1 MKNNERIVVCGGAL
15 AGMASALGLRKAGF
29 EVSILSPAYKPMEL
43 ATGQYHPRVYAVS
56 VASQR
61 FLAQLGA
68 WNLMSPQRIS
78 PVQAMEVHGDGGG
91 CVNLH
96 AWQDAQDYLA
106 WIVESGQMEQ
116 SLYQA
121 LQVFGVPWIE
131 DRFERLEGN
140 TIVTAGNK
148 RISADLFVGADGAR
162 SALRTAA
169 GIEHQ
174 AREYGDAGLVA
185 HFHVER
191 PHQQVALQWF
201 TGDSILALLPM
212 PDVDGKPQV
221 SMVWSVPQAQ
231 ADKVLAMAAE
241 EQAQYLQNSLFSL
254 SNGRLGQ
261 LSLRSSVHGFP
272 LTFERSGLVSPGVAL
287 VGDAAH
293 RVHPLAGQGLNL
305 GLGDIEALIKVLSER
320 GAHYSVGDM
329 RVLNRYK
336 RARAEPIAAM
346 RAATDGLYRL
356 FAAPGAPVSMLRNAG
371 MQVVDR
377 LPWVKRRLIAHAAGF
392 SPDSLLF

>member
-1 MKNNERIVVCGGAL
+1 MKNERIVVCGGAL

-29 EVSILSPAYKPMEL
+29 DVSILSPAYKPMQLE
-43 ATGQYHPRVYAVS
+43 AGQYHPRVYAVS

-68 WNLMSPQRIS
+68 WNLMSSQRIS

-91 CVNLH
+91 CLNLH

-116 SLYQA
+116 ALYQA

-140 TIVTAGNK
+140 TIVTAGQK

-162 SALRTAA
+162 SGLRSAA

-174 AREYGDAGLVA
+174 GREYGDAGLVA
-185 HFHVER
+185 HFNVER

-201 TGDSILALLPM
+201 TGDLILALLPM
-212 PDVDGKPQV
+212 PDVDGKAQV

-231 ADKVLAMAAE
+231 ADKVLAMPSD
-241 EQAQYLQNSLFSL
+241 EQAQYLQTSLFSL

-261 LSLRSSVHGFP
+261 LSLRSPVHGFP

-320 GAHYSVGDM
+320 GPHYSVGDM

-356 FAAPGAPVSMLRNAG
+356 FAAPGAPASMLRNAG

-377 LPWVKRRLIAHAAGF
+377 LPWVKRRLIAHAAGI
-392 SPDSLLF
+392 SPGALLF

>member
-1 MKNNERIVVCGGAL
+1 MNKERIVVCGGAL

-29 EVSILSPAYKPMEL
+29 DVSILSPAYKSMEL
-43 ATGQYHPRVYAVS
+43 AAGQYHPRVYAVS

-61 FLAQLGA
+61 FLAQLGV
-68 WNLMSPQRIS
+68 WNLMSAQRIS
-78 PVQAMEVHGDGGG
+78 PVQAMEVHGDGGA
-91 CVNLH
+91 CLNLH

-116 SLYQA
+116 ALYQA

-140 TIVTAGNK
+140 TIVTAGQK
-148 RISADLFVGADGAR
+148 RITADLFVGADGAR
-162 SALRTAA
+162 SGLRTAA
-169 GIEHQ
+169 GIEHHG
-174 AREYGDAGLVA
+174 REYGDAGLVA
-185 HFHVER
+185 HFNVER

-212 PDVDGKPQV
+212 PDVDDQSQV

-231 ADKVLAMAAE
+231 ADKVLAMAPD

-261 LSLRSSVHGFP
+261 LRLRSPVHGFP

-320 GAHYSVGDM
+320 GPHYSVGDM
-329 RVLNRYK
+329 RVLTRYK

-346 RAATDGLYRL
+346 RVATDGLYRL
-356 FAAPGAPVSMLRNAG
+356 FSAPGAPISMLRNAG

-377 LPWVKRRLIAHAAGF
+377 LPWVKRRLIAHAAGIK
-392 SPDSLLF
+392 PGALLF

>member
-1 MKNNERIVVCGGAL
+1 MKNERIVVCGGAL

-29 EVSILSPAYKPMEL
+29 DVSILSPAYKPMEL
-43 ATGQYHPRVYAVS
+43 APGQYHPRVYAVS

-61 FLAQLGA
+61 FLAQLGV
-68 WNLMSPQRIS
+68 WNLMSAQRIA

-91 CVNLH
+91 CLNLH

-116 SLYQA
+116 ALYQA

-140 TIVTAGNK
+140 TIVTAGQK

-162 SALRTAA
+162 SGLRTAT
-169 GIEHQ
+169 GIEHH

-185 HFHVER
+185 HFNVER
-191 PHQQVALQWF
+191 AHQQVALQWF

-231 ADKVLAMAAE
+231 ADKVLAMAAD
-241 EQAQYLQNSLFSL
+241 EQALYLQNSLFSL

-261 LSLRSSVHGFP
+261 LTLRSTVHGFP
-272 LTFERSGLVSPGVAL
+272 LTFERSGLVAPGVAL

-320 GAHYSVGDM
+320 GPHYSVGDM

-356 FAAPGAPVSMLRNAG
+356 FSAPGAPVSMLRNAG

-377 LPWVKRRLIAHAAGF
+377 LPWVKRRLIAHAAGVN
-392 SPDSLLF
+392 PGSLLF

>member
-1 MKNNERIVVCGGAL
+1 R
-15 AGMASALGLRKAGF
+15 LRKAGF
-29 EVSILSPAYKPMEL
+29 DVSIWAAPYKRMQLE
-43 ATGQYHPRVYAVS
+43 AGQYHHRVYAVS

-61 FLAQLGA
+61 FVAQLGA
-68 WNLMSPQRIS
+68 WNLMSSQRIS

-91 CVNLH
+91 CLNLH
-96 AWQDAQDYLA
+96 AWQDARDYLA

-116 SLYQA
+116 APYQA
-121 LQVFGVPWIE
+121 LRVFGVPWIE

-140 TIVTAGNK
+140 TIITAGQK
-148 RISADLFVGADGAR
+148 RVSADLFVGADGAR
-162 SALRTAA
+162 SGLRSAA
-169 GIEHQ
+169 GIEHHG
-174 AREYGDAGLVA
+174 REYGDAGLVA
-185 HFHVER
+185 HFNVER

-231 ADKVLAMAAE
+231 ADKVLAMPSE

-261 LSLRSSVHGFP
+261 LSLRSPVHGFP

-320 GAHYSVGDM
+320 GPHYSVGDM

-356 FAAPGAPVSMLRNAG
+356 FAAPGAPASMLRNAG

-377 LPWVKRRLIAHAAGF
+377 LPWVKRRLIAHAAGI
-392 SPDSLLF
+392 SPGALLF

>member
-1 MKNNERIVVCGGAL
+1 MKNERIVVCGGAL

-29 EVSILSPAYKPMEL
+29 DVSILSPAYKPMEL
-43 ATGQYHPRVYAVS
+43 APGQYHPRVYAVS

-61 FLAQLGA
+61 FLAQLGV
-68 WNLMSPQRIS
+68 WNLMSAQRIA

-91 CVNLH
+91 CLNLH

-116 SLYQA
+116 ALYQA

-140 TIVTAGNK
+140 TIVTAGQK

-162 SALRTAA
+162 SGLRTAT
-169 GIEHQ
+169 GIEHH

-185 HFHVER
+185 HFNVER
-191 PHQQVALQWF
+191 AHQQVALQWF

-231 ADKVLAMAAE
+231 ADKVLAMSAD
-241 EQAQYLQNSLFSL
+241 EQALYLQNSLFSL

-261 LSLRSSVHGFP
+261 LTLRSTVHGFP
-272 LTFERSGLVSPGVAL
+272 LTFERSGLVAPGVAL

-320 GAHYSVGDM
+320 GPHYSVGDM

-356 FAAPGAPVSMLRNAG
+356 FSAPGAPVSMLRNAG

-377 LPWVKRRLIAHAAGF
+377 LPWVKRRLIAHAAGVN
-392 SPDSLLF
+392 PGSLLF

>member
-1 MKNNERIVVCGGAL
+1 
-15 AGMASALGLRKAGF
+15 
-29 EVSILSPAYKPMEL
+29 
-43 ATGQYHPRVYAVS
+43 
-56 VASQR
+56 
-61 FLAQLGA
+61 
-68 WNLMSPQRIS
+68 
-78 PVQAMEVHGDGGG
+78 
-91 CVNLH
+91 
-96 AWQDAQDYLA
+96 
-106 WIVESGQMEQ
+106 
-116 SLYQA
+116 
-121 LQVFGVPWIE
+121 
-131 DRFERLEGN
+131 
-140 TIVTAGNK
+140 
-148 RISADLFVGADGAR
+148 
-162 SALRTAA
+162 
-169 GIEHQ
+169 
-174 AREYGDAGLVA
+174 
-185 HFHVER
+185 
-191 PHQQVALQWF
+191 
-201 TGDSILALLPM
+201 
-212 PDVDGKPQV
+212 
-221 SMVWSVPQAQ
+221 
-231 ADKVLAMAAE
+231 
-241 EQAQYLQNSLFSL
+241 QAQYLQNSLFSL

>member
-1 MKNNERIVVCGGAL
+1 MSKERIVVCGGAL

-29 EVSILSPAYKPMEL
+29 DVSILSPAYKPMAL
-43 ATGQYHPRVYAVS
+43 AAGQYHPRVYAVS
-56 VASQR
+56 VASQN

-68 WNLMSPQRIS
+68 WNLMSTQRIS
-78 PVQAMEVHGDGGG
+78 PVQAMEVHGDGGA
-91 CVNLH
+91 CLNLH

-116 SLYQA
+116 ALYQA

-131 DRFERLEGN
+131 DRFERLEGH
-140 TIVTAGNK
+140 TIVTAGQK

-162 SALRTAA
+162 SGLRSAA

-174 AREYGDAGLVA
+174 GREYGDAGLVA
-185 HFHVER
+185 HFNVER

-212 PDVDGKPQV
+212 PDVDGKAQV

-231 ADKVLAMAAE
+231 ADKVLAMPSD
-241 EQAQYLQNSLFSL
+241 EQAQYLQNSVFSL
-254 SNGRLGQ
+254 SNGRLGR
-261 LSLRSSVHGFP
+261 LSLRSPVYGFP

-320 GAHYSVGDM
+320 GPHYSVGDM

-336 RARAEPIAAM
+336 RARAEPIAVM

-356 FAAPGAPVSMLRNAG
+356 FAAPGAPASMLRNAG
-371 MQVVDR
+371 MHVVDR
-377 LPWVKRRLIAHAAGF
+377 LPWVKRRLIAHAAGVK
-392 SPDSLLF
+392 PGALLF